1 MQGIWTAIVTP
12 FTDGGDFDQRAFDA
26 LLEDQKASGVRGVVV
41 IGSTGE
47 GLTLTVQE
55 KLALLR
61 RAVSR
66 GKPELEI
73 MSGTG
78 TLSTAQTV
86 EFAKLAVDSGAD
98 SLLIVTPP
106 YSKPSTAGL
115 LQHFQAVANAVSVPI
130 CLYHIP
136 GRTGQKLTIPQFQ
149 QLSEI
154 PTLTAIKEAG
164 ADMAFYTEI
173 VLATRKLVLSG
184 DDLSFLPSMAAGGA
198 GCVSVLANILPREM
212 QALYEAYRKGDNTRA
227 MAYNEFMFPLMQ
239 ALFIESNPAPIK
251 LLLAQEYAAMAN
263 VLRLPLVPVSAAN
276 TSRLLEIYRT
286 AKQQLQHV

>member
-12 FTDGGDFDQRAFDA
+12 FTSSGELDQRAFDA
-26 LLEDQKASGVRGVVV
+26 LLDDQKASGIRGIVV

-55 KLALLR
+55 KLTLLQ

-66 GKPELEI
+66 AKPELEI

-115 LQHFQAVANAVSVPI
+115 LQHFQAVAEAVSVPI

-136 GRTGQKLTIPQFQ
+136 GRTGQKLTIEQFR

-154 PTLTAIKEAG
+154 PSLTAIKEAG
-164 ADMAFYTEI
+164 SDMAFYTEI
-173 VLATRKLVLSG
+173 VLATRKIVLSG
-184 DDLSFLPSMAAGGA
+184 DDLSFLPSMAAGGE
-198 GCVSVLANILPREM
+198 GCVSVLSNIMPREM
-212 QALYEAYRKGDNTRA
+212 QAMYDAYRKGNNARA
-227 MAYNEFMFPLMQ
+227 LAYHQCLFPLMQ
-239 ALFIESNPAPIK
+239 ALFIESNPAPVK
-251 LLLAQEYAAMAN
+251 ALLAKDYAALEN
-263 VLRLPLVPVSAAN
+263 ILRLPLASLSEAN
-276 TSRLLEIYRT
+276 APTLAKIYRT
-286 AKQQLQHV
+286 AKQQLHNV